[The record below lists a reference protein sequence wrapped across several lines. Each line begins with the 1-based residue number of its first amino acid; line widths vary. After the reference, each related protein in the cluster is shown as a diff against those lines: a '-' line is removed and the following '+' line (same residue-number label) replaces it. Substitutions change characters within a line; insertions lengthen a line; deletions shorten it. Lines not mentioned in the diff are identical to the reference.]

1 MPYALRE
8 ALSAFRRTPLLT
20 ALSVI
25 AIAFALF
32 VIGLFGLT
40 AFNIRRAIEK
50 VEEKV
55 EIVAYLTDA
64 ATPAQLEA
72 AQQEVKALP
81 QVNQVRYVTKTEA
94 LATAMAE
101 MEEFKDVFSDL
112 ENNPLPASLEVRLKP
127 GNRSPDE
134 VERVA
139 RRIQAYPF
147 VEDVRYG
154 RDWLNTI
161 FLLRR
166 IAAGVAM
173 VIGGAFALVAA
184 IVIATAVRI
193 TVFARREE
201 IGIMRLV
208 GATNWR
214 IRVPFLVE
222 GLVEAL
228 LGAVFAIVG
237 LFLVK
242 VLMID
247 NLRYTARWLPLIKNT
262 DVVAVMPWILI
273 AAALVALVAGTI
285 GMRRFLDV

>member
-81 QVNQVRYVTKTEA
+81 QVSQVRYVTKTEA

-127 GNRSPDE
+127 GNRSPAE

-173 VIGGAFALVAA
+173 VIGGAFAVVAA

-201 IGIMRLV
+201 ISIMRLV
-208 GATNWR
+208 GATDGFVQR
-214 IRVPFLVE
+214 PFLLE
-222 GLVEAL
+222 GLASGLLGGILAAL
-228 LGAVFAIVG
+228 LTWVTYKLLGSTMFSVEWVPSEWIVVTVLAGTAFG
-237 LFLVK
+237 LLSS
-242 VLMID
+242 L
-247 NLRYTARWLPLIKNT
+247 
-262 DVVAVMPWILI
+262 VAV
-273 AAALVALVAGTI
+273 
-285 GMRRFLDV
+285 RRHLAQV

>member
-8 ALSAFRRTPLLT
+8 ALSAIRRTPLLT
-20 ALSVI
+20 ALSVV
-25 AIAFALF
+25 AIAFSLF

-55 EIVAYLTDA
+55 EIVAYLSDA
-64 ATPAQLEA
+64 TTQAQLA
-72 AQQEVKALP
+72 LAQNELPGLDGVQE
-81 QVNQVRYVTKTEA
+81 VRYVTRTEA

-101 MEEFKDVFSDL
+101 MEEFRDVFSDL
-112 ENNPLPASLEVRLKP
+112 ENNPLPASFEIRMAP
-127 GNRSPDE
+127 GARSPDQ

-139 RRIQAYPF
+139 KRIQAYTF

-154 RDWLNTI
+154 RDWLQAIYTI
-161 FLLRR
+161 RR

-208 GATNWR
+208 GATDGFVQR
-214 IRVPFLVE
+214 PFLLE
-222 GLVEAL
+222 GFAAGL
-228 LGAVFAIVG
+228 LGGLLAAGLTWGTYRVLGDTMFTVEWIPSEWIFLVVIVG
-237 LFLVK
+237 
-242 VLMID
+242 
-247 NLRYTARWLPLIKNT
+247 TAFGLLSSTI
-262 DVVAVMPWILI
+262 AV
-273 AAALVALVAGTI
+273 
-285 GMRRFLDV
+285 RRHLAQV

>member
-8 ALSAFRRTPLLT
+8 ALAAFRRTPLLT
-20 ALSVI
+20 GLSVI

-55 EIVAYLTDA
+55 EIVAYLTDET
-64 ATPAQLEA
+64 TPAQLA
-72 AQQEVKALP
+72 TSQEEITALP
-81 QVNQVRYVTKTEA
+81 QVAQVRYVTRTEA

-101 MEEFKDVFSDL
+101 LEEFKDVFSDL
-112 ENNPLPASLEVRLKP
+112 ENNPLPASYEVRLAP
-127 GNRSPDE
+127 GSRSPAE
-134 VERVA
+134 VEKVA
-139 RRIQAYPF
+139 KRIQAYPF

-161 FLLRR
+161 FTLRR

-208 GATNWR
+208 GATDGFVQR
-214 IRVPFLVE
+214 PFLLE
-222 GLVEAL
+222 GLASGL
-228 LGAVFAIVG
+228 LGG
-237 LFLVK
+237 LLAAGLTWGTYSLLGSTMFQVE
-242 VLMID
+242 
-247 NLRYTARWLPLIKNT
+247 WLPSEWIVLT
-262 DVVAVMPWILI
+262 VLAGTAFGLLSSLVAV
-273 AAALVALVAGTI
+273 
-285 GMRRFLDV
+285 RRHLRQV

>member
-55 EIVAYLTDA
+55 EIVAYLTDE
-64 ATPAQLEA
+64 TTDAQRVGAEG
-72 AQQEVKALP
+72 EIRALP
-81 QVNQVRYVTKTEA
+81 QVAGLRYVTKTEA

-101 MEEFKDVFSDL
+101 MDEFKDIAADL
-112 ENNPLPASLEVRLKP
+112 ENNPLPASFEVRMKP
-127 GNRSPDE
+127 GNRSPE
-134 VERVA
+134 QVERVA
-139 RRIQAYPF
+139 KRIQAYPF

-161 FLLRR
+161 YMLRR
-166 IAAGVAM
+166 IAGGVAM

-208 GATNWR
+208 GATDGFVQR
-214 IRVPFLVE
+214 PFLLE
-222 GLVEAL
+222 GLASGLMGGLLAAGLTWTTYKL
-228 LGAVFAIVG
+228 LGSTMFSVE
-237 LFLVK
+237 
-242 VLMID
+242 
-247 NLRYTARWLPLIKNT
+247 WLPGQ
-262 DVVAVMPWILI
+262 WIVLTVLAGTAFGLLSSLI
-273 AAALVALVAGTI
+273 AV
-285 GMRRFLDV
+285 RRHLSQV

>member
-55 EIVAYLTDA
+55 EIVAYLTDE
-64 ATPAQLEA
+64 TTDAQRVGAEG
-72 AQQEVKALP
+72 EIRALP
-81 QVNQVRYVTKTEA
+81 QVAGLRYVTKTEA

-101 MEEFKDVFSDL
+101 MDEFKDIAADL
-112 ENNPLPASLEVRLKP
+112 ENNPLPASFEVRMKP
-127 GNRSPDE
+127 GNRSPE
-134 VERVA
+134 LVERVA
-139 RRIQAYPF
+139 KRIQAYPF

-161 FLLRR
+161 YMLRR
-166 IAAGVAM
+166 IAGGVAM

-208 GATNWR
+208 GATDGFVQR
-214 IRVPFLVE
+214 PFLLE
-222 GLVEAL
+222 GLASGLMGGLLAAGLTWTTYKL
-228 LGAVFAIVG
+228 LGSTMFSVE
-237 LFLVK
+237 
-242 VLMID
+242 
-247 NLRYTARWLPLIKNT
+247 WLPGQ
-262 DVVAVMPWILI
+262 WIVLTVLGGTAFGLLSSLI
-273 AAALVALVAGTI
+273 AV
-285 GMRRFLDV
+285 RRHLSQV